1 MQQGRL
7 PSRFLLPVVLPAALC
22 DGAVT
27 ALALPTA
34 GEAQRGQGTCSE
46 AAGPGSGPT
55 SSEARGHAS
64 VRRPPVCWA
73 VRQGPEAAPS
83 GTQQLPCPS
92 LS

>member
-34 GEAQRGQGTCSE
+34 GEAQRGQGNQAYSDTHRSPCFTDQSIDYEQAWCVTCRPLTAFMLS
-46 AAGPGSGPT
+46 AGCCLLT
-55 SSEARGHAS
+55 
-64 VRRPPVCWA
+64 
-73 VRQGPEAAPS
+73 
-83 GTQQLPCPS
+83 
-92 LS
+92 